1 MLTVEAQLA
10 RRDETPAVDYRW
22 PLLAL
27 AAGVVTVLPHRIPLL
42 LTLLAVGL
50 LGYRVIGRPSLLGR
64 GTWVSADAPEAA
76 PISERDGGRV
86 YSLGGSID
94 VVQEASEDSFPC
106 SDPPAWT
113 MRNETRVP
121 TPD

>member
-10 RRDETPAVDYRW
+10 RRDESPAADFRW

-50 LGYRVIGRPSLLGR
+50 LGYRVIGRPSLAGG
-64 GTWVSADAPEAA
+64 GTRVSADAAEAA
-76 PISERDGGRV
+76 PISDRDGGRV
-86 YSLGGSID
+86 FSQDGGID

-121 TPD
+121 KPD